1 MTWTT
6 PAGDGAAGAEH
17 GIELGFVFGTHGI
30 DQDHAITF
38 GDGPAAAGLAN
49 AVMDAWTNFA
59 KTGDPSSDT
68 LGAWPAYVENR
79 ATMMIGEQTYVR
91 EAPYEE
97 ERVAWD
103 GYDNSVL
110 ERPPFEPKN

>member
-1 MTWTT
+1 LRHLAHRSTN
-6 PAGDGAAGAEH
+6 G
-17 GIELGFVFGTHGI
+17 LVFL
-30 DQDHAITF
+30 ARNSR
-38 GDGPAAAGLAN
+38 PAAGLAN

-97 ERVAWD
+97 ERVA
-103 GYDNSVL
+103 
-110 ERPPFEPKN
+110 

>member
-1 MTWTT
+1 
-6 PAGDGAAGAEH
+6 
-17 GIELGFVFGTHGI
+17 
-30 DQDHAITF
+30 
-38 GDGPAAAGLAN
+38 
-49 AVMDAWTNFA
+49 MDAWTNFA

-103 GYDNSVL
+103 SYDNSVL
-110 ERPPFEPKN
+110 ERPCKLLF